1 MASTTVT
8 VETKISTTTEVV
20 DLTGTNAAKLVAQFK
35 AAKAAIKAMEE
46 QKATA
51 EAALRELLGD
61 AEVGIINGVEHIKVA
76 HSTNSKIDRKALQ
89 AGWPEAYEA
98 TLVATPYTFLKTI

>member
-20 DLTGTNAAKLVAQFK
+20 DLTGTNAARLIAQFK
-35 AAKAAIKAMEE
+35 AAKETIKALEA
-46 QKATA
+46 QKTEV

-61 AEVGIINGVEHIKVA
+61 AEVGIINGVEHVKVA
-76 HSTNSKIDRKALQ
+76 HSSNSKIDRKALQ